1 MWFNSTL
8 REKPYQGSKAR
19 GNSRGNPV
27 SVPLDRWCM
36 VVVSSCREMLGQ
48 VPKRAQPLSPVAIVQ
63 SGTLGTLPAQA
74 GGRWGR
80 RQISTPFIS
89 WATHVLQWA
98 AQRDATWRHGANPQ
112 SRPQFGPEPA
122 TRLREA
128 GIASNRRSALL
139 R

>member
-8 REKPYQGSKAR
+8 REKPYQGSKAQ
-19 GNSRGNPV
+19 GKARGNPGD
-27 SVPLDRWCM
+27 VPCDRRCM
-36 VVVSSCREMLGQ
+36 VVVSSCREMFGQ
-48 VPKRAQPLSPVAIVQ
+48 VRKRAQPFSSVAIIRL
-63 SGTLGTLPAQA
+63 GTLRTLPAQA

-80 RQISTPFIS
+80 RQISTSFIS

-98 AQRDATWRHGANPQ
+98 AQRAARRRRRANPQ
-112 SRPQFGPEPA
+112 SRSQFGSEPA

-128 GIASNRRSALL
+128 GIASNRGSALP